1 MANSACYQA
10 IVTTDAQGNI
20 TNIVPVNTTS
30 KNTILKTTTNNQTPA
45 KKTSTGL
52 IAAKTGGLL
61 SNPILIVGLAA
72 VALLFMGGSHA
83 NH

>member
-10 IVTTDAQGNI
+10 IITTDSQGNI
-20 TNIVPVNTTS
+20 THIVPVHATS
-30 KNTILKTTTNNQTPA
+30 KPVANKQ
-45 KKTSTGL
+45 TSTGL